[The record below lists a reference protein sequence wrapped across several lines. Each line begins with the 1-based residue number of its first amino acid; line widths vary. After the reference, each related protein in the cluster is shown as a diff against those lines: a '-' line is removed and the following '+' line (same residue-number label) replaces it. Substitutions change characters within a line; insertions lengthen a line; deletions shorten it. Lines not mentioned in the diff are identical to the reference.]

1 MPILIVVNG
10 DNAIAASL
18 PGMWERTITIGSGG
32 KTFSATGWKVRRFDF
47 PQFILPVI
55 CLFLWLHVTVSQV
68 GWAISSGHI
77 IKHMKTIHQN
87 TVYHCATAAQVNA
100 TDSPSAWCLRHQI
113 CCFIDLC
120 EKETQRTLVN
130 RLHLWPVLVT
140 KKKKNFFFLDHAVYI
155 FLFCSPLSPGSSGSG
170 LWARTW
176 GVWFSGELLSAAS
189 CNAESQA
196 GQAGLVSGQCRSE
209 AHHARGRIFHDCR
222 FLVSQ

>member
-1 MPILIVVNG
+1 MMPILTVVNG

-47 PQFILPVI
+47 PQFSLPVI

-100 TDSPSAWCLRHQI
+100 TNSPSA
-113 CCFIDLC
+113 
-120 EKETQRTLVN
+120 
-130 RLHLWPVLVT
+130 
-140 KKKKNFFFLDHAVYI
+140 
-155 FLFCSPLSPGSSGSG
+155 
-170 LWARTW
+170 
-176 GVWFSGELLSAAS
+176 
-189 CNAESQA
+189 
-196 GQAGLVSGQCRSE
+196 
-209 AHHARGRIFHDCR
+209 
-222 FLVSQ
+222 

>member
-1 MPILIVVNG
+1 MMPILIVVNG

-100 TDSPSAWCLRHQI
+100 TDSPSA
-113 CCFIDLC
+113 
-120 EKETQRTLVN
+120 
-130 RLHLWPVLVT
+130 
-140 KKKKNFFFLDHAVYI
+140 
-155 FLFCSPLSPGSSGSG
+155 
-170 LWARTW
+170 
-176 GVWFSGELLSAAS
+176 
-189 CNAESQA
+189 
-196 GQAGLVSGQCRSE
+196 
-209 AHHARGRIFHDCR
+209 
-222 FLVSQ
+222 